1 MVGIHQTFYESD
13 FVSVLYH
20 EEENYIQVV
29 WLGAPSLE
37 KVKLG
42 LEEILNGLQ
51 ITKCK
56 KVLMDNCKVQGSWAS
71 ANKWIV
77 SQWTPLSFKA
87 GLDKVVFV
95 VADNLLVK
103 VSIDNLRQKLLNQK
117 HIKAD
122 KIAIFKT
129 EEEAKSWLLD

>member
-1 MVGIHQTFYESD
+1 MVGVHQIFYESD

-37 KVKLG
+37 KVKV
-42 LEEILNGLQ
+42 GLQ
-51 ITKCK
+51 EVLSGVQLTKCK
-56 KVLMDNCKVQGSWAS
+56 QVLMDNRQVKGSWAS
-71 ANKWIV
+71 ANEWIV
-77 SQWTPLSFKA
+77 SQWTPLSLKA
-87 GLDKVVFV
+87 GLDKVAFV

-103 VSIDNLRQKLLNQK
+103 VSIDNLRQKLVNQK
-117 HIKAD
+117 HIKGE

-129 EEEAKSWLLD
+129 EEEAKAWLLA